1 VLLANNALYFAII
14 EFNQSWS
21 LAACLKVV
29 GSSGKILMKRAWGGY
44 LVE

>member
-29 GSSGKILMKRAWGGY
+29 GSNGKILMKRAWGGC